1 MQKNEN
7 HAEVQVSKVLPSRR
21 RMLSDGAMLL
31 AAGAVLGRVTPA
43 IAAEAPGADRVVTGA
58 GIDFGAPQADQK
70 AWPPG
75 EPGKDYQPV
84 VVPNGAK
91 VPWKIVDG
99 VKVFHMVAEEVD
111 HEFAPGLRAK
121 CWGYNG
127 RVHGPVIEAVDGDH
141 VRIYFTNHLPASTS
155 IHWHGIL
162 VPSGMDGVGGV
173 SQKAIEPGETYKY
186 EFTLHQSGT
195 AMYHSHHDEMTQMG
209 LGMTGMFIVHPRAGK
224 RNNGTEYDRPKVD
237 RDFVILLHEWR
248 IDPGTSRPNPNEMT
262 EFNILTMNAKAFPG
276 TAPLVVKKGERV
288 RIRIGNLGAMDHH
301 PIHLHGVQFL
311 ITETDGGQIPQIA
324 QWPETTVL
332 VAVGTTRTIEFI
344 ASVPGDWVMHCHM
357 THHVMNQMGHQFPN
371 MIGVN
376 PGNLDKRIG
385 KLLPAYMTMG
395 QTGMADMGD
404 MGMPVPPNS
413 IPMVGGKGQYDYI
426 TMGGMFT
433 ILKVRDEL
441 TSYDDPGWYKSPAGT
456 LALPA
461 LAEDL
466 HRDGVDLK
474 RHPGAD
480 DSLQGNSIPGET
492 WKPKDA
498 DRPVV
503 MEMSSNPA
511 TAAGA
516 MPGMDHS
523 VAMPGMAPT
532 TNAALYTCV
541 MHPEIVSDKPGKC
554 PKCGMKLVPKKK

>member
-1 MQKNEN
+1 MQHNEN
-7 HAEVQVSKVLPSRR
+7 KAEMKLSETITSRR
-21 RMLSDGAMLL
+21 RLLTDGAMVL
-31 AAGAVLGRVTPA
+31 AAGAVLGRGMAPVF
-43 IAAEAPGADRVVTGA
+43 AAEIAGVDRVVSGPDVDATSHPA
-58 GIDFGAPQADQK
+58 GER

-75 EPGKDYQPV
+75 LPDKDYQPV
-84 VVPNGAK
+84 IVPNGAK

-127 RVHGPVIEAVDGDH
+127 RVHGPTIEAVDGDH
-141 VRIYFTNHLPASTS
+141 IRIYVTNHLPAGTTV
-155 IHWHGIL
+155 HWHGVL
-162 VPSGMDGVGGV
+162 LPSGMDGVGGV

-186 EFTLHQSGT
+186 EFTLRQSGT

-209 LGMTGMFIVHPRAGK
+209 LGMTGMFIIHPRAGK
-224 RNNGTEYDRPKVD
+224 KNNEAEYERPKVD
-237 RDFVILLHEWR
+237 RDFALLLHEWR

-276 TAPLVVKKGERV
+276 TAPLVVKKGDRV

-301 PIHLHGVQFL
+301 PIHLHGFQFL
-311 ITETDGGQIPQIA
+311 VTETDGGQIPQSA

-332 VAVGTTRTIEFI
+332 VAVGSTRTIEFI
-344 ASVPGDWVMHCHM
+344 ANVPGDWVMHCHM

-371 MIGVN
+371 MIGVK
-376 PGNLDKRIG
+376 PGDLDKRVG

-395 QTGMADMGD
+395 QNGMADMGD

-433 ILKVRDEL
+433 ILKVREEL
-441 TSYDDPGWYKSPAGT
+441 AGYEDPGWYKSPAGT
-456 LALPA
+456 LAMLAPA
-461 LAEDL
+461 DEM
-466 HRDGVDLK
+466 HRDGIDPS
-474 RHPGAD
+474 RHPDAE
-480 DSLQGNSIPGET
+480 DSLQGNSIPSEI

-498 DRPVV
+498 DKPV
-503 MEMSSNPA
+503 MEMTANQAGTSA
-511 TAAGA
+511 TIAGTNHSGA
-516 MPGMDHS
+516 MSS
-523 VAMPGMAPT
+523 VSPT
-532 TNAALYTCV
+532 TNTALYTCV
-541 MHPEIVSDKPGKC
+541 MHPEVISDKPGKC